1 MQHGTADDIVSYP
14 FSAELTFDNLNRE
27 GGLTMLV
34 RYFDHDHYSS
44 AKLFLLDMMREIAK

>member
-1 MQHGTADDIVSYP
+1 MQHGAADDIVFYP
-14 FSAELTFDNLNRE
+14 FSAELTVDNLNRE

-34 RYFDHDHYSS
+34 RYFDHEHYSP